1 MAIFFIR
8 DNRIVENKIIVSNE
22 LFHHLKNVS
31 RLKKGEKI
39 SLFDERYVYEGF
51 VEEITRNS
59 LLIKI
64 DSKKKIKKCTF
75 NFEVLQAVIDKNEL
89 EIAIRL
95 LISVYVKKIYLF
107 KSERSNIDIKEK
119 YLDRLKEIAI
129 NTAEQSEVC
138 FVPQIS
144 YFENLEN
151 LPKEIITNSIVLHP
165 KGENTLKDLQ
175 QIVSINKPVRF
186 FIGPEGGFS
195 NRELNYF
202 KEQGIPL
209 VKLTSGIV
217 RSQFVGAVAVLTALE
232 LMTL

>member
-8 DNRIVENKIIVSNE
+8 DNKIVENKIIVSNE
-22 LFHHLKNVS
+22 LFHHLKNVT
-31 RLKKGEKI
+31 RLKKREKI

-51 VEEITRNS
+51 LEEITKNS

-64 DSKKKIKKCTF
+64 DNKKEIEKRTF
-75 NFEVLQAVIDKNEL
+75 NFEVIQSVIDKNEL

-95 LISVYVKKIYLF
+95 LISVYVKNIYLF

-119 YLDRLKEIAI
+119 YLERLNEIAI

-144 YFENLEN
+144 YFESLEN

-175 QIVSINKPVRF
+175 QIVSINKPIRF

-195 NRELNYF
+195 HSEINYF
-202 KEQGIPL
+202 KDQKVPL
-209 VKLTSGIV
+209 LKLNSGIV
-217 RSQFVGAVAVLTALE
+217 RSQFAGAVAVLTALE